1 MAATTALVL
10 TGITT
15 AISVMGTLAQGQ
27 AQSAQQSFQ
36 ADMAKK
42 QGELAELSSRQEA
55 ADIQAEAQRTKAK
68 QITQAAAAGLDISNS
83 GSLWDIM
90 NYSAKEAE
98 TERQNVLRAGRLNKA
113 SYGIEAQSYATAA
126 KNTKS
131 ASYWKAGTTLLNGA
145 ATGVSIADKAGWFD
159 KKA

>member
-15 AISVMGTLAQGQ
+15 AISVMGTIAQGQ

-42 QGELAELSSRQEA
+42 QGELDELSARQEA
-55 ADIQAEAQRTKAK
+55 ADIQVEAQRTKAK
-68 QITQAAAAGLDISNS
+68 QITQAAAAGVDVSTS

-113 SYGIEAQSYATAA
+113 SAGITAQSYATAA
-126 KNTKS
+126 KNTKV
-131 ASYWKAGTTLLNGA
+131 ASHWKAGTTLLQGA
-145 ATGVSIADKAGWFD
+145 STSVGIADKAGWFD
-159 KKA
+159 NK

>member
-15 AISVMGTLAQGQ
+15 AISVMGTIAQGQ

-113 SYGIEAQSYATAA
+113 SYGIEAQSYATAS

-131 ASYWKAGTTLLNGA
+131 ASYWKASTTLLNGA
-145 ATGVSIADKAGWFD
+145 ATGVGIADKAGWFD